1 MEDASTNILMARQP
15 IFDREL
21 RVVAHELLY
30 RSSGN
35 RTAANVFDGNQ
46 ATCDVLINHFTSIF
60 DRGNQSQVPVFI
72 NLTEDLLS
80 GNSLPAFDNKQVVL
94 EVLEDV
100 TVTDEVITAVR
111 HLVSAGYRI
120 ALDDFE
126 YSPAHAPLLHLAH
139 IVKVD
144 LTITRGDD
152 LATLVKQLQPFK
164 VTLLAEKIET
174 EEEFQTCVDLGF
186 KLFQGYFLSRPQV
199 IEGRKISDNELV
211 LIELLAALD
220 DPGTSPQHIEGII
233 ARDPRLTLKLLRIVN
248 SSRYALVQKV
258 ESLAQAIV
266 MIGFA
271 EIKKWAT
278 LISLSSNSNKPSE
291 LTLQTLTTAY
301 MCERVA
307 QRSADI
313 NASSAFLVGMLS
325 TVHAMLGISKEVL
338 LERLPM
344 SDEIV
349 AALTDRSGVLGHVLA
364 NAEHYMAGEWDTLSQ
379 NIDLSLYR
387 EAYESGAIQATES
400 LQQMSGLK

>member
-1 MEDASTNILMARQP
+1 MEDLSTDILMARQP

-60 DRGNQSQVPVFI
+60 DRGNQRQVPVFI
-72 NLTEDLLS
+72 NLTEDLIS

-100 TVTDEVITAVR
+100 TVTDEVISAVQ
-111 HLVSAGYRI
+111 HLASAGYRI

-126 YSPAHAPLLHLAH
+126 YTPAHDPLLRLAH

-144 LTITRGDD
+144 LTITRGED
-152 LATLVKQLQPFK
+152 LITLVKQLQPFK
-164 VTLLAEKIET
+164 VALLAEKIET
-174 EEEFQTCVDLGF
+174 EEEFQFCVDLGF

-199 IEGRKISDNELV
+199 VEGRKISDNEMV

-220 DPGTSPQHIEGII
+220 DPSNSPQHVESII
-233 ARDPRLTLKLLRIVN
+233 ARDPNLTLKLLRIVN
-248 SSRYALVQKV
+248 SSQYALVNKI
-258 ESLAQAIV
+258 ESLSQAIV
-266 MIGFA
+266 MIGFI

-301 MCERVA
+301 MCDVIA
-307 QRSADI
+307 QHSNAI
-313 NASSAFLVGMLS
+313 NPSSAFLVGMLS
-325 TVHAMLGISKEVL
+325 TVHAMLGISKEEL

-344 SDEIV
+344 SDDIV
-349 AALTDRSGVLGHVLA
+349 AALTDRSGALGHVLV
-364 NAEHYMAGEWDTLSQ
+364 NAERYMTGEWDQLSPD
-379 NIDLSLYR
+379 IDLALYR
-387 EAYESGAIQATES
+387 EAYESSAMQAAES
-400 LQQMSGLK
+400 LQQVSGLK